1 MSIPRW
7 DMAGRERRAH
17 PATSDTGE
25 EGERGFTRTRG
36 GWYTGRMKRWFLLAA
51 AGALLLS
58 CAERVETPRGGM
70 AASPTEAPLLPR
82 NRLALPEL
90 DLVRFQSLLAQ
101 LRGTP
106 VVVNIW
112 AAWCPPCRVE
122 APGLTKI
129 AREFEG
135 KVQFLGVDILD
146 NREDARTFILEFDWP
161 YPHVFDPNGEIR
173 DGLGYLGQPV
183 TIIYDREGKLVFDWE
198 GPITDDLLRRE
209 IRTVV

>member
-1 MSIPRW
+1 
-7 DMAGRERRAH
+7 
-17 PATSDTGE
+17 
-25 EGERGFTRTRG
+25 
-36 GWYTGRMKRWFLLAA
+36 MKRWFLLAA

-58 CAERVETPRGGM
+58 CAERVEPPRAGM
-70 AASPTEAPLLPR
+70 TASPTEAPLLPK
-82 NRLALPEL
+82 NRLALPEFDL
-90 DLVRFQSLLAQ
+90 DRFQSLLAQ

-129 AREFEG
+129 ARQFEG

-161 YPHVFDPNGEIR
+161 YPHVFDPDAKIR

-183 TIIYDREGKLVFDWE
+183 TIIYDREGNVVFEWE
-198 GPITDDLLRRE
+198 GAVTEEMLRRE
-209 IRTVV
+209 IRDVV